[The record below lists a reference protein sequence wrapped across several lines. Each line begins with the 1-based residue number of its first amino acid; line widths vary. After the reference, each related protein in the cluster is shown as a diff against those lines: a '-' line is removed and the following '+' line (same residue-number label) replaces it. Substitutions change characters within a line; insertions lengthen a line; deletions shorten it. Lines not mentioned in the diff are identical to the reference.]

1 MDDTIFVFLRFCY
14 KFKGKMCEVNIVQ
27 LHYSPLYI
35 LPWTTLFIFFYVYYK
50 FKGKKILNLVEL
62 MVRVHPSSFTM
73 DDIVQFFFCLGKNI
87 FFFFCFYFFKLIL
100 FLFLFLFR
108 LICFLSFMLFRKLI

>member
-1 MDDTIFVFLRFCY
+1 MDDTSFVFLRFCY

-35 LPWTTLFIFFYVYYK
+35 LPWTTLFTFFYVYYK

-87 FFFFCFYFFKLIL
+87 YIYIFKLIL
-100 FLFLFLFR
+100 FLFLFLFLFR
-108 LICFLSFMLFRKLI
+108 LIFFLSFMLFRKLI